1 MDIRNEQMKQVVWL
15 SGADSAFFESVCFVL
30 RKGAECYD
38 GNCGGADMLAEADR
52 IVSEYVA
59 RRWNVQRHRGRA
71 RSFRSGVILGA
82 VLTAVIAAAVL
93 GAVVLFA

>member
-59 RRWNVQRHRGRA
+59 RRWNVQRRKKRV
-71 RSFRSGVILGA
+71 RTFRSGVILGA
-82 VLTAVIAAAVL
+82 AITLVISAAVVA
-93 GAVVLFA
+93 AVALFA